1 MAEVSDNSEFRE
13 DGVLVNA
20 ITGLGT
26 SKDKSS
32 YYSLRNQGI
41 MSDSELEALYF
52 DPLCRRVVD
61 VFAEAALAKRP
72 TIKFGEELEGHDQI
86 IRSFEKY
93 LADTESFFFIEEAL
107 KLQRIYGGS
116 AVFMVCDDGLSP
128 DQPLDPSRVRRI
140 TDLVPLSKREI
151 KPDNFSYLD
160 YRAPEK
166 YRISTSKSVLEDNDL
181 SYLLVHS
188 SRVLRF
194 DGLYMP
200 WKQRINNDGWGLSCL
215 QSFYEPWKRYRGATD
230 GLSTMLNELDLFVH
244 QIPGLANKITAGK
257 ESALKAR
264 LEANA
269 LARSVYGGFALD
281 SEEQVSFAS
290 RSLGGA
296 QDLFDRLTDDM
307 VAASDCPK
315 PVLFGMSPAGGLSEA
330 GKFEQRLW
338 ASSVERYQTQ
348 GVKRAL
354 TQYFSLLLQIPG
366 GPTGGN
372 IPAEWEVH
380 FPPYYSMSD
389 ADKANLRQQV
399 ALSDQIYMN
408 AGVVTP
414 MEVRASRFGGTVYEI
429 DTTLHEEE
437 EDRLIAKRE
446 LEHEAALQGFEGQR
460 QALENNAEAA
470 QVEEEEEIVEDMEDI
485 ISMNGL
491 TMHVGPSNGI
501 YRQAAVVHP
510 DGQRNDSEPVVL
522 IGGRTHDRKLYRGYL
537 KREDEVM
544 VPGPLLMGFY
554 SSRSASR
561 ALKHYCDGEEVCGI
575 EQLQDADIAHLKV
588 TFDRYDQAIEYA
600 GMRFPGGYNSPVK
613 TPSHPTKSHA
623 VLAKE
628 GDQVKL
634 IRFGQQGVKGSPKT
648 KGESEAARK
657 RRKSF
662 MARHAK
668 NIKKGKMSAA
678 YWSARTKW

>member
-1 MAEVSDNSEFRE
+1 MAE
-13 DGVLVNA
+13 
-20 ITGLGT
+20 
-26 SKDKSS
+26 
-32 YYSLRNQGI
+32 
-41 MSDSELEALYF
+41 SELEALYF

-93 LADTESFFFIEEAL
+93 LSDNEAFFFIEEAL
-107 KLQRIYGGS
+107 KLQRIYGG
-116 AVFMVCDDGLSP
+116 AVIFMVCDDGLSP
-128 DQPLDPSRVRRI
+128 DQPLDPSRCRQI

-166 YRISTSKSVLEDNDL
+166 YRISTSKSVINDNDL
-181 SYLLVHS
+181 QYLLVHS

-194 DGLYMP
+194 DGLYLP

-215 QSFYEPWKRYRGATD
+215 QAFYEPWKRYRGATD

-257 ESALKAR
+257 ENALKAR

-269 LARSVYGGFALD
+269 LARSVYGGMALD
-281 SEEQVSFAS
+281 SEESVSFAS

-296 QDLFDRLTDDM
+296 QDLFDRLLDDM

-330 GKFEQRLW
+330 GKFEQKLW
-338 ASSVERYQTQ
+338 ASSVERYQQ
-348 GVKRAL
+348 QSLKRTL
-354 TQYFSLLLQIPG
+354 TQYFNLLMQMPG

-372 IPAEWEVH
+372 IPAEFEVH

-389 ADKANLRQQV
+389 TDKANLRQQV
-399 ALSDQIYMN
+399 ALSDQIYLN

-414 MEVRASRFGGTVYEI
+414 MEVRASRYGGTVYDI
-429 DTTLHEEE
+429 DTTLHQEE
-437 EDRLIAKRE
+437 EDRLLAKRE

-470 QVEEEEEIVEDMEDI
+470 QVEDPQEEVVEDMEDI
-485 ISMNGL
+485 MSMNGL

-501 YRQAAVVHP
+501 YRPASVVHP

-561 ALKHYCDGEEVCGI
+561 ALKHYCEDEEVCGI

-588 TFDRYDQAIEYA
+588 TFDRYDKAIEYA
-600 GMRFPGGYNSPVK
+600 GMRFPGGYNSPVRTK
-613 TPSHPTKSHA
+613 DHPTKSHA

-634 IRFGQQGVKGSPKT
+634 IRFGQQGVKGSPKSQ
-648 KGESEAARK
+648 GESEASRK
-657 RRKSF
+657 RRSSF

-668 NIKKGKMSAA
+668 NIAKGKMSAA
-678 YWSARTKW
+678 YWSAKWKW

>member
-1 MAEVSDNSEFRE
+1 
-13 DGVLVNA
+13 
-20 ITGLGT
+20 
-26 SKDKSS
+26 
-32 YYSLRNQGI
+32 

-72 TIKFGEELEGHDQI
+72 TLKFGEELEGHDQI

-116 AVFMVCDDGLSP
+116 VLFMVCDDGLSP
-128 DQPLDPSRVRRI
+128 DQPLEPSRVRQI

-166 YRISTSKSVLEDNDL
+166 YRISTSKSVLDNNDL
-181 SYLLVHS
+181 QYQLVHS

-348 GVKRAL
+348 SLKRAL
-354 TQYFSLLLQIPG
+354 TQYFTLLMQMPG

-372 IPAEWEVH
+372 VPAEWEVH

-399 ALSDQIYMN
+399 ALSDQIYMD

-429 DTTLHEEE
+429 DTVLHQEE
-437 EDRLIAKRE
+437 EDRLLDAQVR
-446 LEHEAALQGFEGQR
+446 LEEEKL
-460 QALENNAEAA
+460 ALEVEA
-470 QVEEEEEIVEDMEDI
+470 D
-485 ISMNGL
+485 
-491 TMHVGPSNGI
+491 T
-501 YRQAAVVHP
+501 
-510 DGQRNDSEPVVL
+510 
-522 IGGRTHDRKLYRGYL
+522 
-537 KREDEVM
+537 
-544 VPGPLLMGFY
+544 
-554 SSRSASR
+554 
-561 ALKHYCDGEEVCGI
+561 
-575 EQLQDADIAHLKV
+575 
-588 TFDRYDQAIEYA
+588 
-600 GMRFPGGYNSPVK
+600 
-613 TPSHPTKSHA
+613 
-623 VLAKE
+623 
-628 GDQVKL
+628 
-634 IRFGQQGVKGSPKT
+634 
-648 KGESEAARK
+648 
-657 RRKSF
+657 
-662 MARHAK
+662 
-668 NIKKGKMSAA
+668 
-678 YWSARTKW
+678 